1 MDVDGEK
8 RKQEFGQRWGKNYKL
23 NFRLWSKDFLR
34 PVLSQGEIPVVWLL
48 RRKRSGTN
56 MIKLGW
62 EFLSFPKIVT
72 EKWMCLLNF
81 VSSLDPKFI
90 THPII

>member
-1 MDVDGEK
+1 MARGGE
-8 RKQEFGQRWGKNYKL
+8 KNYKL

-34 PVLSQGEIPVVWLL
+34 PVLSLGEIPVVWLI

-56 MIKLGW
+56 MIKTRLGI
-62 EFLSFPKIVT
+62 FFFPKIVT

-81 VSSLDPKFI
+81 VSSLDPKLI
-90 THPII
+90 THAII